1 MTRLTALLSAAALA
15 FGLTHAIGPNQNA
28 TDVIGNCSCG
38 FLDPDT
44 NQVWTDAI
52 IVYFNETL
60 IDREVWDLPQ
70 YEHIKEQ
77 GWNAIYRAGAD
88 GSLANAND
96 TDFDLA
102 LNRSVNALELRLNAS
117 TDQHLVMG
125 ANLATRRRDIQ
136 YGMFET
142 GMKPPSRQ
150 SAGTALSMLM
160 RYNSSEGFNVDFM
173 NMDDPTDA
181 CITNLINGEW
191 PSNDTITNFTTIAP
205 DRSGHNP
212 FNTFTSARVFWNQ
225 TAMGFWLNGNQT
237 RFVTEADRSVPTAAQ
252 ALELLTWSTGDDTYM
267 EGPPLNRYTSS
278 HVLYVRAFFNSSVW
292 TDAQH
297 LAFDQ
302 SCYNSDKVCLMSD
315 TTLRNSTLINSDASL
330 LVWEDLPEDDRIHK
344 MAGIVASI
352 FSAFGV
358 VALINAFFRR
368 VPWSKLSAKSRK
380 AKNDKTL
387 RRAVRQSFH
396 AGDAD
401 NSSTNSDPVPDVPRF
416 SDGFRTSGIATPL
429 PVYGD
434 RSGTQTPAPAYE
446 ANGRGEMLSRTASIS
461 SYRHMAPSPTND
473 GITSNRN
480 SDEKDIKGLDII
492 DETPWAEARAR
503 ASGIYYKPDEKIA
516 FDEPEVIAS
525 TSPAMTVTE
534 KGKRASVTVQPFIGE
549 KDQPTEEVVTAESLP
564 AIVQHAPKTAGPTK
578 RIDYLA
584 GLVAVACIG
593 VTLHHWCQTFWPYIT
608 EGYGNTQHYPGVERW
623 IGIFVG
629 SFALTQL
636 WIGPFF
642 LTATRFLSTNYL
654 KNGNLEDIAKK
665 MMRRAPRLFVPIIIT
680 SLLQFFLLSLDLQH
694 FLLWS
699 PSVTWSDW
707 PYVVPQGNFA
717 QWMNNM
723 VELGY
728 LYPGAV
734 PEIVPHYCI
743 GVLWTVP
750 VQLQMTYVVL
760 VAAVLIR
767 NVKTPWK
774 RFAFYTAFIIT
785 GWYARVSD
793 LISCVV
799 SNSAN
804 IRNRAGLLAIGV
816 VSFSLTWKPLTNGV
830 HTSRLARGSTMQSS
844 PWHSLVPRVLLWSP
858 SSTRPGRFL
867 LPRTACTRILSPAR
881 LSLKSTLSTPT
892 TSSRLSLSSPFP
904 SACRFSS
911 SFPPG
916 FRPSSQ
922 PSSCFGYILTS

>member
-1 MTRLTALLSAAALA
+1 LSAAT
-15 FGLTHAIGPNQNA
+15 LTLGFTQVLGVNTNTTAANI
-28 TDVIGNCSCG
+28 TSVIGNCGCG
-38 FLDPDT
+38 FRDNDT
-44 NQVWTDAI
+44 AQVWTDAI

-60 IDREVWDLPQ
+60 IDPEIWRLPQ
-70 YEHIKEQ
+70 YEHIREQ

-96 TDFDLA
+96 TEYDQL
-102 LNRSVNALELRLNAS
+102 LGHSVNALELRLNAS
-117 TDQHLVMG
+117 TDEHLVMG
-125 ANLATRRRDIQ
+125 ANLATLRRDIQ

-173 NMDDPTDA
+173 NMDDSADA

-267 EGPPLNRYTSS
+267 EGPPLSHYTSS

-292 TDAQH
+292 TDADH

-302 SCYNSDKVCLMSD
+302 SCYKSDKQCLTSNM
-315 TTLRNSTLINSDASL
+315 TLRNASLINSDASL
-330 LVWEDLPEDDRIHK
+330 LPWVDAPEDDSIHK

-401 NSSTNSDPVPDVPRF
+401 NSSTNSESIPDVPRF

-446 ANGRGEMLSRTASIS
+446 ANGLSRSGSVS
-461 SYRHMAPSPTND
+461 SYRQMTISPTNE
-473 GITSNRN
+473 GFNSGRN

-503 ASGIYYKPDEKIA
+503 ASGIYYKPDEKTP
-516 FDEPEVIAS
+516 FDQEEVIAS

-549 KDQPTEEVVTAESLP
+549 KEKPTEEIVTAESLP
-564 AIVQHAPKTAGPTK
+564 AIVKHTPKAPGPTK

-593 VTLHHWCQTFWPYIT
+593 VTLHHWCQTFWPFIT
-608 EGYGNTQHYPGVERW
+608 DGYGNVQHYPGAERW
-623 IGIFVG
+623 ISIFIG

-694 FLLWS
+694 FLLWN
-699 PSVTWSDW
+699 PSVSWSSW
-707 PYVVPQGNFA
+707 PYVVPQSNFA

-734 PEIVPHYCI
+734 PEVVPHYCI

-774 RFAFYTAFIIT
+774 RFAFYTAFIVT
-785 GWYARVSD
+785 GWYARVSVH
-793 LISCVV
+793 LTSCAVL
-799 SNSAN
+799 NSADMK
-804 IRNRAGLLAIGV
+804 NRAGLLAIGLV
-816 VSFSLTWKPLTNGV
+816 LFSPIWKPPTNGV
-830 HTSRLARGSTMQSS
+830 HTSRPVRGSTTRSS
-844 PWHSLVPRVLLWSP
+844 QWHSSVPLVLLWSL
-858 SSTRPGRFL
+858 SSTKPGRSL
-867 LPRTACTRILSPAR
+867 LSRTACTLTLGPAR
-881 LSLKSTLSTPT
+881 PFLKSTLNTPT
-892 TSSRLSLSSPFP
+892 TSSRRSPSSPSP
-904 SACRFSS
+904 SACRSSS

-916 FRPSSQ
+916 SRPSSR
-922 PSSCFGYILTS
+922 PRSCFGSTPTS

>member
-1 MTRLTALLSAAALA
+1 MTRLLSFLSAAALT
-15 FGLTHAIGPNQNA
+15 FGLTRALGANDTIRSAI
-28 TDVIGNCSCG
+28 TNCSCG
-38 FLDPDT
+38 FRDPDT
-44 NQVWTDAI
+44 NQLWTDAI
-52 IVYFNETL
+52 IVYFNETE
-60 IDREVWDLPQ
+60 IDPEVWRLPQ

-88 GSLANAND
+88 PSLANPMD
-96 TDFDLA
+96 LEFDQV
-102 LNRSVNALELRLNAS
+102 LNRSVNALELRLNSS

-125 ANLATRRRDIQ
+125 ANLATLRRDIQ
-136 YGMFET
+136 YGSFES

-173 NMDDPTDA
+173 NMDDPADA

-191 PSNDTITNFTTIAP
+191 PSNDTITNFTTIAA
-205 DRSGHNP
+205 DKNGHNP
-212 FNTFTSARVFWNQ
+212 FNTFTTARVFWNQ
-225 TAMGFWLNGNQT
+225 TAMGFWLDGNST
-237 RFVTEADRSVPTAAQ
+237 RFVTEADRSLPTAAQ

-267 EGPPLNRYTSS
+267 EGPPLTHYTSS
-278 HVLYVRAFFNSSVW
+278 HVLFVRAFFNSSVW
-292 TDAQH
+292 TDADH
-297 LAFDQ
+297 LAYDQ
-302 SCYNSDKVCLMSD
+302 ACYNSDKTCLMSD
-315 TTLRNSTLINSDASL
+315 TTLRNSTLINSEKSL
-330 LVWEDLPEDDRIHK
+330 LMWEDLPEDDRIHK

-396 AGDAD
+396 AGDPD
-401 NSSTNSDPVPDVPRF
+401 NSSTNSDSIPDVPRF

-446 ANGRGEMLSRTASIS
+446 RGEMLSRAGSFS
-461 SYRHMAPSPTND
+461 SYRNTTASPTHD
-473 GITSNRN
+473 AVTSGRN

-534 KGKRASVTVQPFIGE
+534 KGKRASFTVQPFVGE
-549 KDQPTEEVVTAESLP
+549 KEKPTEEVVTAESLP
-564 AIVQHAPKTAGPTK
+564 AVVQHAPKPAGPGPTK

-593 VTLHHWCQTFWPYIT
+593 VTLHHWCQTFWPWIT
-608 EGYGNTQHYPGVERW
+608 EGYGNTQHYPGAERW
-623 IGIFVG
+623 LSIFVG

-760 VAAVLIR
+760 IAAVLIR

-774 RFAFYTAFIIT
+774 RFAFYTAFIVT

-793 LISCVV
+793 LKSCPFLV
-799 SNSAN
+799 NPAN
-804 IRNRAGLLAIGV
+804 NRNRAGLLAIGV
-816 VSFSLTWKPLTNGV
+816 VLFSPTWKPPTNGV
-830 HTSRLARGSTMQSS
+830 HTSRPAHGSTMRSS
-844 PWHSLVPRVLLWSP
+844 PWPSSVLLVLLWSQ
-858 SSTRPGRFL
+858 SSTKLGRSL
-867 LPRTACTRILSPAR
+867 RPRTACTLTSRPAR
-881 LSLKSTLSTPT
+881 PSPKSTLSTLT
-892 TSSRLSLSSPFP
+892 TLSRHSLSSLSPL
-904 SACRFSS
+904 ACRFLS
-911 SFPPG
+911 SFRPG
-916 FRPSSQ
+916 FRPSSR
-922 PSSCFGYILTS
+922 PRSCFGYTLTS